1 MAHNFTHVYG
11 SYAIV
16 NQCQENSRNG
26 HFLKN
31 LVLLASLSMET
42 TKKALCKN
50 AGQKL
55 LMSGKKTFFY
65 ALNNMQQ
72 SRDDGE
78 LEAKTPTCRNQG
90 TTADF
95 ISPLKRPH

>member
-1 MAHNFTHVYG
+1 MPGEFEEWELFNFFSFISLLINGNNKESTLQECG
-11 SYAIV
+11 S
-16 NQCQENSRNG
+16 
-26 HFLKN
+26 
-31 LVLLASLSMET
+31 ET
-42 TKKALCKN
+42 FDVR
-50 AGQKL
+50 
-55 LMSGKKTFFY
+55 KKTFFY